1 MSSVSRRAPC
11 RHVPVRI
18 VNLEFLCSFYL
29 IKPRKMV
36 IIFIN
41 QLFMICVVFECL
53 SLSVKALKDD
63 IVGEAVAGVSCAKMQ
78 MAVEVSV
85 FFYLCCKIIY
95 LRSIND

>member
-1 MSSVSRRAPC
+1 
-11 RHVPVRI
+11 
-18 VNLEFLCSFYL
+18 
-29 IKPRKMV
+29 MV

-63 IVGEAVAGVSCAKMQ
+63 IVGEAVVGASCAKMQ

-85 FFYLCCKIIY
+85 LFDLCCKIIY
-95 LRSIND
+95 LRSYDDRWFNNMFSYQACLFFKCL